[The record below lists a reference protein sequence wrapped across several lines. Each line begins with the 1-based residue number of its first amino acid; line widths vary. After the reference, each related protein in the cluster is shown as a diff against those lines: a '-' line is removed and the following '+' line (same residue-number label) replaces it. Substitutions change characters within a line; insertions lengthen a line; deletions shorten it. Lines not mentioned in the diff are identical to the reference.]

1 MSNVVSIPNIW
12 NSSVGSYFAFR
23 SVIFYTAKNLV
34 LITKTNMYGTCGE
47 ELYAERSSPLSK
59 LQCKHVYFGFF
70 LQEIFVSTLWTTEAL
85 LRATKTF
92 DWQQARGIILA
103 WAKTPIV
110 ARASALSVFT
120 RTIHVNFEIQRLI
133 FQ

>member
-1 MSNVVSIPNIW
+1 M
-12 NSSVGSYFAFR
+12 
-23 SVIFYTAKNLV
+23 IFYTAKNLV

-103 WAKTPIV
+103 LAKTPIV